1 MVRQPAV
8 CPICPLAGMKILH
21 LSKMDSGGGAAD
33 GFVRIHRALLGQ
45 GHDSLAYVI
54 KQKRRD
60 VPAMFDAR
68 CLLSPFQKLAWGLG
82 RVWAKLS
89 RLHLKPVGVY
99 DFDAEANFP
108 AEPIIRDARARSA
121 KWDLVVVHW
130 AGAFVTAATVRQV
143 AEALGARVILWQ
155 VDMAHVTGGCHS
167 NLGCPKYQTGCGVC
181 PLIGSKDQDDVSFRQ
196 AANRRKIWK
205 EIGAVLL
212 APTEWSARQA
222 RDSWITGDLPSKVFP
237 IPLDLDVLH
246 PVEDPRAARAELG
259 LPAEARVLLVR
270 GIDPALTYKGF
281 GIFLQAL
288 RLLDAQGVTLHVAV
302 LGETGFMGEGW
313 NHVTYT
319 ELGVRRGDAAIS
331 VVYQSADF
339 FVNPSTNDNGPMM
352 VGEALVC
359 GVPVV
364 AYPVGLP
371 SVPWAEGQVGGI
383 AEPIGD
389 VPALAAAIRTFAEM
403 PTSDLAA
410 KKRAAASFARPLYTA
425 SHFSAQITSARNL

>member
-1 MVRQPAV
+1 
-8 CPICPLAGMKILH
+8 MKILH

-33 GFVRIHRALLGQ
+33 GFVRIHRALLGL
-45 GHDSLAYVI
+45 GHDSVAYVI

-60 VPAMFDAR
+60 VPAMVDAR
-68 CLLSPFQKLAWGLG
+68 SLLGPFQKLAWGLG
-82 RVWAKLS
+82 RIWAKLS
-89 RLHLKPVGVY
+89 RLHLNPVGVY

-121 KWDLVVVHW
+121 KWDLLVVHW
-130 AGAFVTAATVRQV
+130 AGAFVTAATIRQV
-143 AEALGARVILWQ
+143 AEALGARVVLWQ

-167 NLGCPKYQTGCGVC
+167 NLGCPKYQTGCGAC
-181 PLIGSKDQDDVSFRQ
+181 PLIGSADSADLSSRQ
-196 AANRRKIWK
+196 SAERRRIWS
-205 EIGAVLL
+205 EVGAVLL

-222 RDSWITGDLPSKVFP
+222 RESAITGGLPSKVFP
-237 IPLDLDVLH
+237 IPLDLAVLR
-246 PVEDPRAARAELG
+246 PAEDPRAARAELG
-259 LPAEARVLLVR
+259 LPAEARILLVR

-281 GIFLQAL
+281 GILLQAL

-302 LGETGFMGEGW
+302 LGETGLMGDGW
-313 NHVTYT
+313 KHVTYT

-331 VVYQSADF
+331 VAYQSADF

-371 SVPWAEGQVGGI
+371 SVPWAEGQVGRVI
-383 AEPIGD
+383 EPIGD
-389 VPALAAAIRTFAEM
+389 VPALAAAIRAFAEM
-403 PTSDLAA
+403 SAADLAA
-410 KKRAAASFARPLYTA
+410 KKHAAASAARPLYAA
-425 SHFSAQITSARNL
+425 SYFSEQLTSARNL

>member
-1 MVRQPAV
+1 
-8 CPICPLAGMKILH
+8 MKILH

-45 GHDSLAYVI
+45 GHDSVAYVI
-54 KQKRRD
+54 KHKRQD
-60 VPAMFDAR
+60 VPAMVDAR
-68 CLLSPFQKLAWGLG
+68 RLLRPVQKLAWGFG
-82 RVWAKLS
+82 RVWAKLR

-108 AEPIIRDARARSA
+108 AEPIIRDARTRSP

-130 AGAFVTAATVRQV
+130 AGGFVRPETIRAIAQ
-143 AEALGARVILWQ
+143 ALGARVALWQ

-167 NLGCPKYQTGCGVC
+167 NLGCPRYQTGCGAC
-181 PLIGSKDQDDVSFRQ
+181 PLIGSADPFDLSFRQ
-196 AANRRKIWK
+196 SAERRRIWG
-205 EIGAVLL
+205 EVGAVLL

-222 RDSWITGDLPSKVFP
+222 RQSAITGGLPSKVFP
-237 IPLDLDVLH
+237 IPLDLAVLR

-259 LPAEARVLLVR
+259 LPGEARVLLVR

-281 GIFLQAL
+281 GLLLQAL

-302 LGETGFMGEGW
+302 LGETGLMGDGW
-313 NHVTYT
+313 KHVTYT
-319 ELGVRRGDAAIS
+319 ELGVLRGDAAIA
-331 VVYQSADF
+331 VAYQSADF

-371 SVPWAEGQVGGI
+371 SVPWAEGQVGRV

-389 VPALAAAIRTFAEM
+389 IPALAAVIRDFAEM
-403 PTSDLAA
+403 SFADLTA
-410 KKRAAASFARPLYTA
+410 KKHAAAAAARPLYAA
-425 SHFSAQITSARNL
+425 SHFSEQLTSARDL

>member
-1 MVRQPAV
+1 
-8 CPICPLAGMKILH
+8 MKILH

-45 GHDSLAYVI
+45 GHDSVAYVI
-54 KQKRRD
+54 KRKRQD
-60 VPAMFDAR
+60 VPAMVDAR
-68 CLLSPFQKLAWGLG
+68 RLLTPFQKLAWGLG

-108 AEPIIRDARARSA
+108 AEPIIRDARARSE

-130 AGAFVTAATVRQV
+130 AGAFVTAPVIREISQ
-143 AEALGARVILWQ
+143 ALGARVVLWQ

-167 NLGCPKYQTGCGVC
+167 NLGCPKYQTGCGAC
-181 PLIGSKDQDDVSFRQ
+181 PLIGSKDADDLSSRQ
-196 AANRRKIWK
+196 SAERRRIWK

-222 RDSWITGDLPSKVFP
+222 RESSITGGLPSKVFP
-237 IPLDLDVLH
+237 IPLDLDVLR
-246 PVEDPRAARAELG
+246 PVEDPRNARAELG

-281 GIFLQAL
+281 GILLQAL

-302 LGETGFMGEGW
+302 LGETGLMGDGW
-313 NHVTYT
+313 KHITYT
-319 ELGVRRGDAAIS
+319 ELGVRRGDAAIA
-331 VVYQSADF
+331 VAYQSADF

-359 GVPVV
+359 GLPVV

-371 SVPWAEGQVGGI
+371 SVPWSEGHIGRI

-389 VPALAAAIRTFAEM
+389 VPALAAAIRAFADMTIVE
-403 PTSDLAA
+403 LAA
-410 KKRAAASFARPLYTA
+410 KKRAAAAAARPLYSA
-425 SHFSAQITSARNL
+425 SHFSEQLTSARNL

>member
-1 MVRQPAV
+1 
-8 CPICPLAGMKILH
+8 MKILH

-45 GHDSLAYVI
+45 GHDSVAYVI

-60 VPAMFDAR
+60 VPAMVDAR
-68 CLLSPFQKLAWGLG
+68 SLLGPFQKLAWGLG

-108 AEPIIRDARARSA
+108 AEPIIRDAHARSA

-130 AGAFVTAATVRQV
+130 AGAFVTAATIRQV

-167 NLGCPKYQTGCGVC
+167 NLGCPKYQSGCGAC
-181 PLIGSKDQDDVSFRQ
+181 PLIGSADPGDLSSRQ
-196 AANRRKIWK
+196 SAERRRIWS
-205 EIGAVLL
+205 EVGAVLL

-222 RDSWITGDLPSKVFP
+222 RESAITGGLPSKVFP
-237 IPLDLDVLH
+237 IPLDLAVLR

-259 LPAEARVLLVR
+259 LPAEARILLVR

-281 GIFLQAL
+281 GILLQAL

-302 LGETGFMGEGW
+302 LGETGLMGDGW
-313 NHVTYT
+313 KHITYT

-331 VVYQSADF
+331 VAYQSADF

-359 GVPVV
+359 GLPVV

-371 SVPWAEGQVGGI
+371 SVPWAEGQVGRV

-389 VPALAAAIRTFAEM
+389 VPALAAAIRAFAEM
-403 PTSDLAA
+403 SAGDLAA
-410 KKRAAASFARPLYTA
+410 KKHAAASAARPLYAA
-425 SHFSAQITSARNL
+425 SYFSEQLTSARNL

>member
-1 MVRQPAV
+1 
-8 CPICPLAGMKILH
+8 MKILH

-45 GHDSLAYVI
+45 GHESVAYVI
-54 KQKRRD
+54 KQKRPD
-60 VPAMFDAR
+60 VPAMVDAR
-68 CLLSPFQKLAWGLG
+68 RLLTPFQKLTWGLG
-82 RVWAKLS
+82 RVWAKLR

-108 AEPIIRDARARSA
+108 AEPIIRDARARSE

-130 AGAFVTAATVRQV
+130 AGAFVTAPVIRDISQ
-143 AEALGARVILWQ
+143 ALGARIVLWQ

-167 NLGCPKYQTGCGVC
+167 NLGCPKYLTGCGAC
-181 PLIGSKDQDDVSFRQ
+181 PLIGSKDADDLSARQ
-196 AANRRKIWK
+196 SAERRRIWT
-205 EIGAVLL
+205 EGGAVLL

-222 RDSWITGDLPSKVFP
+222 RESSITSGLPSKVFP
-237 IPLDLDVLH
+237 IPLDLEVLR
-246 PVEDPRAARAELG
+246 PVDDPCAARVELG

-270 GIDPALTYKGF
+270 GIDPALSYKGF
-281 GIFLQAL
+281 GILLQAL

-302 LGETGFMGEGW
+302 LGETGLMGDGW
-313 NHVTYT
+313 KHITHT
-319 ELGVRRGDAAIS
+319 ELGVRRGDAAIA
-331 VVYQSADF
+331 VAYQSADF

-371 SVPWAEGQVGGI
+371 SVPWAEGMVGRVV
-383 AEPIGD
+383 EPIGD
-389 VPALAAAIRTFAEM
+389 VPALAAALRAFAEM
-403 PTSDLAA
+403 PAAELAA
-410 KKRAAASFARPLYTA
+410 KKLAAAAAARPLYAA
-425 SHFSAQITSARNL
+425 SHFSAQLTSARDL

>member
-1 MVRQPAV
+1 
-8 CPICPLAGMKILH
+8 MKILH

-45 GHDSLAYVI
+45 GHDSVAYVI
-54 KQKRRD
+54 KRKRHD
-60 VPAMFDAR
+60 VPAMVDAR
-68 CLLSPFQKLAWGLG
+68 GLLGPLRRLAWGLG
-82 RVWAKLS
+82 RVWAKLR

-108 AEPIIRDARARSA
+108 AGPIIRDARARSE

-130 AGAFVTAATVRQV
+130 AGAFVTAATIREV
-143 AEALGARVILWQ
+143 AAALGARIVLWQ
-155 VDMAHVTGGCHS
+155 VDMAHVAGGCHS
-167 NLGCPKYQTGCGVC
+167 NLGCPKYQSGCGAC
-181 PLIGSKDQDDVSFRQ
+181 PLIGSSRTDDLSARQ
-196 AANRRKIWK
+196 AAERRRIWR
-205 EIGAVLL
+205 EVGAVLL

-222 RDSWITGDLPSKVFP
+222 RDSAITGGLPSKVFP
-237 IPLDLDVLH
+237 IPLDLDVLR
-246 PVEDPRAARAELG
+246 PVDDPRSARAALG

-281 GIFLQAL
+281 GLLLQAL
-288 RLLDAQGVTLHVAV
+288 RLLDDQGVALHVAV
-302 LGETGFMGEGW
+302 LGETGLMGDGW
-313 NHVTYT
+313 KHLTYT
-319 ELGVRRGDAAIS
+319 ELGMRRGDAAIA
-331 VVYQSADF
+331 VAYQSADF

-371 SVPWAEGQVGGI
+371 SVPWAEGMVGSI

-389 VPALAAAIRTFAEM
+389 VPALAAALRAFAQM
-403 PTSDLAA
+403 PAAELAA
-410 KKRAAASFARPLYTA
+410 KKRAAAAAARPLYAA
-425 SHFSAQITSARNL
+425 SHFSDQLAAARDL

>member
-1 MVRQPAV
+1 
-8 CPICPLAGMKILH
+8 MKILH

-33 GFVRIHRALLGQ
+33 GFVRIHRALLGL
-45 GHDSLAYVI
+45 GHDSVAYVI

-60 VPAMFDAR
+60 VPAMVDAR
-68 CLLSPFQKLAWGLG
+68 SLLGPFQKLAWGLG
-82 RVWAKLS
+82 RIWAKLS
-89 RLHLKPVGVY
+89 RLHLNPVGVY

-121 KWDLVVVHW
+121 KWDLLVVHW
-130 AGAFVTAATVRQV
+130 AGAFVTAATIRQV
-143 AEALGARVILWQ
+143 AEALGARVVLWQ

-167 NLGCPKYQTGCGVC
+167 NLGCPKYQTGCGAC
-181 PLIGSKDQDDVSFRQ
+181 PLIGSADSADLSSRQ
-196 AANRRKIWK
+196 SAERRRIWS
-205 EIGAVLL
+205 EVGAVLL

-222 RDSWITGDLPSKVFP
+222 RESAITGGLPSKVFP
-237 IPLDLDVLH
+237 IPLDLAVLR
-246 PVEDPRAARAELG
+246 PAEDPRAARAELG
-259 LPAEARVLLVR
+259 LPAEARILLVR

-281 GIFLQAL
+281 GILLQAL

-302 LGETGFMGEGW
+302 LGETGLMGDGW
-313 NHVTYT
+313 KHVTYT

-331 VVYQSADF
+331 VAYQSADF

-371 SVPWAEGQVGGI
+371 SVPWAEGQVGCVV
-383 AEPIGD
+383 EPIGD
-389 VPALAAAIRTFAEM
+389 VPALAAAIRAFAEM
-403 PTSDLAA
+403 SVADLAA
-410 KKRAAASFARPLYTA
+410 KKHAAAAAARPLYAA
-425 SHFSAQITSARNL
+425 SYFSEQLTSARNL